1 MSKIN
6 ILNITIDNLSL
17 AQLLKDIKQGG
28 FIVTPNADH
37 LMQLQRDPEFFNI
50 YRNADYVICDSQIL
64 VYISWFFGQKIN
76 EKISGSDFFP
86 AFYWHYRNDPD
97 VRIFLL
103 GAGPGVAL
111 QAQKKINQKVGREMV
126 VATYSPSY
134 GFEKNEAECQQIV
147 ELINNTNANVLAVG
161 LGAPKQE
168 KWIYKYRPMLQ
179 GIKTFLAIGATIDF
193 EAGVVPRA
201 PRRLSD
207 TGLEWLY
214 RLIREPR
221 RLWRRYLLGIIP
233 MLVLILRQKLG
244 IYRYK
249 KPLGLLLHEAGLLTM
264 SQMELLLAKQAKD
277 PDRRLGE
284 LAIHHGWLQPQT
296 VDFFLVVLP
305 RWLQNH
311 DPHSLLDYW
320 EMAGLLNHG
329 QIEALGGEQ
338 QSDPHALGQLAIE
351 RGWLKPETV
360 EFFQRVQELANRP
373 KINSFE
379 RVYFYKPSS
388 N

>member
-17 AQLLKDIKQGG
+17 AQLLDNIKQGG
-28 FIVTPNADH
+28 FVVTPNADH
-37 LMQLQRDPEFFNI
+37 LIQLQEDPEFFHV

-64 VYISWFFGQKIN
+64 MYISWFFGTKIR

-97 VRIFLL
+97 IRIFLL

-111 QAQKKINQKVGREMV
+111 QAQKNINEKVGRNMV
-126 VATYSPSY
+126 VATHSPSY
-134 GFEKNEAECQQIV
+134 GFEKSEAECHQII
-147 ELINNTNANVLAVG
+147 EMINATDANVLAVG

-168 KWIYKYRPMLQ
+168 KWIYQYRSYLK
-179 GIKTFLAIGATIDF
+179 GIKIFLAIGATIDF

-201 PRRLSD
+201 PRRLSE

-214 RLIREPR
+214 RLAREPR

-233 MLVLILRQKLG
+233 MLSLILRQKLG

-264 SQMELLLAKQAKD
+264 NQVEVLLAKQAKE
-277 PDRRLGE
+277 PDQRFGE
-284 LAIHHGWLQPQT
+284 LAIQNGWLNPKT
-296 VDFFLVVLP
+296 VRFFLVELP
-305 RWLQNH
+305 RWLNKH
-311 DPHSLLDYW
+311 YAHSLPDYL
-320 EMAGLLNHG
+320 EVSGLLSHE
-329 QIEALGGEQ
+329 QIHTLQAEQ
-338 QSDPHALGQLAIE
+338 NYDSRPLETLAVE
-351 RGWLKPETV
+351 RGWINQKTV
-360 EFFQRVQELANRP
+360 DFFQRVQEFAKRP

-379 RVYFYKPSS
+379 RIYFYKPSS

>member
-17 AQLLKDIKQGG
+17 AQLLDDIKQGG
-28 FIVTPNADH
+28 FVVTPNADH
-37 LMQLQRDPEFFNI
+37 LIQLQNDPEFFHV

-64 VYISWFFGQKIN
+64 IYISWFFGKKIR

-97 VRIFLL
+97 IRIFLL

-111 QAQKKINQKVGREMV
+111 QAQKNINEKVGREMV

-134 GFEKNEAECQQIV
+134 GFEKNEAECHEIIDM
-147 ELINNTNANVLAVG
+147 INATNANVLAVG

-168 KWIYKYRPMLQ
+168 KWIYKYRSYLKE
-179 GIKTFLAIGATIDF
+179 IKIFLAIGATIDF

-201 PRRLSD
+201 PRQLSE
-207 TGLEWLY
+207 TGLEWVY
-214 RLIREPR
+214 RLAREPR

-233 MLVLILRQKLG
+233 MLSLILRQKLG
-244 IYRYK
+244 IYRFK

-264 SQMELLLAKQAKD
+264 HQVEVLLVKQAKD
-277 PDRRLGE
+277 PDQRFGE
-284 LAIHHGWLQPQT
+284 LAIQHGWLEPKT
-296 VDFFLVVLP
+296 VHFFLVELP
-305 RWLQNH
+305 RWLQKH
-311 DPHSLLDYW
+311 YAHRLLDYL
-320 EMAGLLNHG
+320 EVAGLLSHG
-329 QIEALGGEQ
+329 QIEALQVEQ
-338 QSDPHALGQLAIE
+338 QSDPRALEQLAIE
-351 RGWLKPETV
+351 RGWIKPKTV
-360 EFFQRVQELANRP
+360 EFFQRVQDLAHRP
-373 KINSFE
+373 QINSFE
-379 RVYFYKPSS
+379 SVYFYKPSS